1 MAGMLQMRRSRGAFS
16 GFLLILLGLWGA
28 LIPFVGPYFHFAYT
42 PDTAWT
48 YSTARLWLEILPGAA
63 VCFGGFLLMI
73 ATGRHIALFGALLAA
88 AAGGWFALGTVLSPL
103 WNNHVTMGGSPA
115 SSTQYMRIMEQLG
128 FFTALG
134 LVIVFIAA
142 AALGRIASV
151 TSGIR
156 TIEPVTET
164 GPAETAPVDTVPA
177 STVPASTV
185 PASTVPASSGSAG
198 ALPLR
203 TRADAVPAKPA
214 RTEETTQTIG

>member
-1 MAGMLQMRRSRGAFS
+1 
-16 GFLLILLGLWGA
+16 
-28 LIPFVGPYFHFAYT
+28 
-42 PDTAWT
+42 
-48 YSTARLWLEILPGAA
+48 
-63 VCFGGFLLMI
+63 MI

-164 GPAETAPVDTVPA
+164 GPAETAPFDTVPA
-177 STVPASTV
+177 STVPTR
-185 PASTVPASSGSAG
+185 TVPASSAPASAGSADP
-198 ALPLR
+198 LPVR

-214 RTEETTQTIG
+214 RTEDTTQTIG

>member
-1 MAGMLQMRRSRGAFS
+1 
-16 GFLLILLGLWGA
+16 
-28 LIPFVGPYFHFAYT
+28 
-42 PDTAWT
+42 
-48 YSTARLWLEILPGAA
+48 
-63 VCFGGFLLMI
+63 MI

-103 WNNHVTMGGSPA
+103 WNNHVTLGGSPA

-142 AALGRIASV
+142 AALGQIASV

-164 GPAETAPVDTVPA
+164 GPAETVPVDKVPASTASA
-177 STVPASTV
+177 STVPASTL
-185 PASTVPASSGSAG
+185 PARTVPARPSTAWSADPCMSVP
-198 ALPLR
+198 APMP
-203 TRADAVPAKPA
+203 APAKPA
-214 RTEETTQTIG
+214 RTEDTTQTIG

>member
-1 MAGMLQMRRSRGAFS
+1 MSDRIST
-16 GFLLILLGLWGA
+16 I
-28 LIPFVGPYFHFAYT
+28 AYT

-63 VCFGGFLLMI
+63 VVLGGFLLMI

-164 GPAETAPVDTVPA
+164 GPAETVPIDKVPATTVP
-177 STVPASTV
+177 TR
-185 PASTVPASSGSAG
+185 TVPASSAPASTGSADP
-198 ALPLR
+198 LPIR
-203 TRADAVPAKPA
+203 TRADAGPAKPA
-214 RTEETTQTIG
+214 RTEDTTQTIG